1 MKTKNALKLIA
12 PTALFGIVLS
22 VPAFAQETAG
32 QDMRQAG
39 HEMKQAGADTAM
51 AAKDVAHGTAR
62 ATKDT
67 AITAAVK
74 SKLATDNE
82 VKASAIH
89 VRTRGGIV
97 TLAGKVPSP
106 EIAQHVQQLAEQT
119 DGVKSVNNQLMVI
132 SSSRTD

>member
-1 MKTKNALKLIA
+1 MKTKNALKVIV

-22 VPAFAQETAG
+22 VPSFAQDTAG

-51 AAKDVAHGTAR
+51 AAKDAARGTER

-67 AITAAVK
+67 AITAEVK
-74 SKLATDNE
+74 SKLATDKE

-89 VRTRGGIV
+89 VKTMAGIV
-97 TLAGKVPSP
+97 TLNGNVPSP
-106 EIAQHVQQLAEQT
+106 AMAQHAQQLAAQA
-119 DGVKSVNNQLMVI
+119 DGVKSVNNQLLVI
-132 SSSRTD
+132 SSAGTD